1 MHLFGGPKTHATLRM
16 RGMLFIALLEG
27 RVGNKPNA
35 VNMLL
40 INDIRRKW
48 EKQSQ
53 G

>member
-1 MHLFGGPKTHATLRM
+1 
-16 RGMLFIALLEG
+16 MLFIALLEG